1 MRLRVFRG
9 GSRSGAECRV
19 GSHHQTRHSIT
30 NLSRCTRAVKWS
42 RQESLAPAFP
52 FSELPALCIII
63 ETSLPR
69 LHSFLPSS
77 RYQATR
83 QPWRCQ
89 HSQCTLRCTTQ
100 THTKSAHTTENL
112 IELLARH
119 LLTRTAHSSALK
131 GKNTHSPLSATL
143 SPKDVLYTNNPIPIA
158 S

>member
-9 GSRSGAECRV
+9 GSRSGAECQV
-19 GSHHQTRHSIT
+19 ASHHQTRHSIT

-69 LHSFLPSS
+69 LHSFLPSP

-83 QPWRCQ
+83 QP
-89 HSQCTLRCTTQ
+89 SSTANALFG
-100 THTKSAHTTENL
+100 AHRRLT
-112 IELLARH
+112 RS
-119 LLTRTAHSSALK
+119 LLTPPKISLSYWPAIYSPAPHTARRSKVRTLTPPSARL
-131 GKNTHSPLSATL
+131 L

>member
-1 MRLRVFRG
+1 VVL
-9 GSRSGAECRV
+9 SV
-19 GSHHQTRHSIT
+19 GSVTTKTRHSIA
-30 NLSRCTRAVKWS
+30 NLSRCTRAVKWF
-42 RQESLAPAFP
+42 RPETLAPAFP

-77 RYQATR
+77 RSQATR
-83 QPWRCQ
+83 QPWRRH
-89 HSQCTLRCTTQ
+89 HSQCALRCTLQ
-100 THTKSAHTTENL
+100 THAKSAHTTENR

-119 LLTRTAHSSALK
+119 LTTRTAHSLALK